1 MQPASEKTLK
11 STTMSLFQVPT
22 RNEVTTANQ
31 AIFDQLEKGLGFVP
45 NLYATFA
52 TSENAL
58 GNFLGFA
65 NGKSSLSKKQQEVIN
80 LAVSQVN
87 ECSYCLA
94 AHTAIGGSQGLNT
107 DQILEIR
114 EGAASFDGQ
123 LNALAKFAAETAIQR
138 GKPSA
143 ETVQALLDAGFTREN
158 VVDAVLVI
166 GEITVTNYL
175 HGVTQIPVDFP
186 AAPALAS
193 V

>member
-1 MQPASEKTLK
+1 
-11 STTMSLFQVPT
+11 MSVFQVPT
-22 RNEVTTANQ
+22 RNEVTPANQ

-52 TSENAL
+52 TSDNAL

-80 LAVSQVN
+80 LTVSQVN
-87 ECSYCLA
+87 DCTYCLA
-94 AHTAIGGSQGLNT
+94 AHTAIGGSQGLSN
-107 DQILEIR
+107 DQILELR
-114 EGAASFDGQ
+114 EGYASFDAQ
-123 LNALAKFAAETAIQR
+123 LNALAEFAAETAIQR
-138 GKPSA
+138 GKPSLT
-143 ETVQALLDAGFTREN
+143 TVQALFDAGFTREN

-175 HGVTQIPVDFP
+175 HGITQVPVDFP
-186 AAPALAS
+186 AAPSLAL

>member
-1 MQPASEKTLK
+1 
-11 STTMSLFQVPT
+11 MSVFQVPT
-22 RNEVTTANQ
+22 RNQVSAGNQ

-45 NLYATFA
+45 NLYATLA

-65 NGKSSLSKKQQEVIN
+65 NGKSSLSKQEQEVIN

-94 AHTAIGGSQGLNT
+94 AHTAIGGANGLESE
-107 DQILEIR
+107 QILQLR
-114 EGAASFDGQ
+114 EGYASFDGK
-123 LNALAKFAAETAIQR
+123 LNALAEFAAETAIRR
-138 GKPSA
+138 GKPTA

-175 HGVTQIPVDFP
+175 HGITKVAVDFP
-186 AAPALAS
+186 AAPELATA
-193 V
+193 

>member
-1 MQPASEKTLK
+1 
-11 STTMSLFQVPT
+11 MSLFTVPT
-22 RNEVTTANQ
+22 RSEVSANNQ

-52 TSENAL
+52 NSENAL

-65 NGKSSLSKKQQEVIN
+65 NGKSSLSKKEQEVIN

-94 AHTAIGGSQGLNT
+94 AHTAIGGSQGLQA
-107 DQILEIR
+107 DQILELR
-114 EGAASFDGQ
+114 EGYASFDAR
-123 LNALAKFAAETAIQR
+123 LNALAEFAAEAAIQR

-143 ETVQALLDAGFTREN
+143 STVQALLDAGFTREN
-158 VVDAVLVI
+158 IVDAVLVI

-175 HGVTQIPVDFP
+175 HGITQVAVDFP
-186 AAPALAS
+186 AAAS
-193 V
+193 LETA

>member
-1 MQPASEKTLK
+1 M
-11 STTMSLFQVPT
+11 STFQIPT
-22 RNEVTTANQ
+22 RNQVTPANQ

-65 NGKSSLSKKQQEVIN
+65 NGKSSLSKQEQEVIN
-80 LAVSQVN
+80 LAVSQIN

-94 AHTAIGGSQGLNT
+94 AHTAIASSTGLSN
-107 DQILEIR
+107 DQVLELR
-114 EGAASFDGQ
+114 EGYASFDGR
-123 LNALAKFAAETAIQR
+123 LNALAEFAAETALRR
-138 GKPSA
+138 GKPSSA
-143 ETVQALLDAGFTREN
+143 TIEKLLDAGFTREN

-175 HGVTQIPVDFP
+175 HGITGVPVDFP
-186 AAPALAS
+186 AAPELVAA
-193 V
+193 